1 MDSMIW
7 IWLIYGSFSVAL
19 SIAVFTIL
27 TCHSKFKPLFYRL
40 VQMDMFMAYHIQC
53 ASLILKCV
61 FRYTYAKYP
70 FASEIWKKRF
80 VLIIFATI
88 SYSILVT
95 IPFCFASKTMASR
108 LGFYAIMMN
117 FETVFYFVLTMWIG
131 YLTHLSLKSRSIHFL
146 KSMRQL
152 NYYLFSDIAIHLILL
167 FGVMIPMVICY
178 HWPHDTKKYIL
189 IFVLDVRKGPSE
201 CRICNRPAHGH
212 HCGVATCKG
221 CKTFFRRMCVSSTE
235 VECKLNNDCFDLTK
249 RSEWFFI

>member
-40 VQMDMFMAYHIQC
+40 VQMDMFM
-53 ASLILKCV
+53 
-61 FRYTYAKYP
+61 
-70 FASEIWKKRF
+70 IWKKRF